1 MSIISMCETTAQ
13 HHSEGNPITIHF
25 LRVKLIAT
33 NIMGVALNVIRVHPS
48 GHFIATKGHIYVMHS
63 FFMLLERVPADHS
76 ANGPTKTGNGCSE
89 QKPLKPV
96 KDCFTFHFSSSSF
109 ILLERKYVPRSE

>member
-89 QKPLKPV
+89 TKKRLLFSPAPLHRQTSGSCALAEP
-96 KDCFTFHFSSSSF
+96 
-109 ILLERKYVPRSE
+109 